1 MIRSTNNVY
10 LGVAAVFLLL
20 VQWAVVMPAQ
30 AQTQTLK
37 IGALVSGQVMQVL
50 KQEGAQVSRGEVI
63 MVIDDRVFK
72 ARLKALEAERDSAAS
87 IFADAEI
94 EMANIEDLFD
104 RTVIAQRPYQQALR
118 DFAVAKAN
126 LALAEANLTAH
137 QAWLDYY
144 HIRAPRSGVIKALA
158 VQQGSTVFK
167 ENQLLFE
174 LEVGVE

>member
-10 LGVAAVFLLL
+10 LGVAAVFLVLL
-20 VQWAVVMPAQ
+20 QLAMVMPAQ

-72 ARLKALEAERDSAAS
+72 ARLKALEAERDSAAA

-104 RTVIAQRPYQQALR
+104 RTVIAQRPYQQAQR

-126 LALAEANLTAH
+126 LALAEANLAAH

-144 HIRAPRSGVIKALA
+144 HIRAPRSGVIKSLA

-174 LEVGVE
+174 LEIGVE

>member
-10 LGVAAVFLLL
+10 LGVAAVFLVLL
-20 VQWAVVMPAQ
+20 QLAMVMPAQ

-72 ARLKALEAERDSAAS
+72 ARLKALEAERDSAAA

-104 RTVIAQRPYQQALR
+104 RTVIAQRPYQQAQR
-118 DFAVAKAN
+118 DFSVAKAN
-126 LALAEANLTAH
+126 LALAEANLAAH

-144 HIRAPRSGVIKALA
+144 HIRAPRSGVIKSLA

-174 LEVGVE
+174 LEIGVE

>member
-10 LGVAAVFLLL
+10 LGVVAVFLVL
-20 VQWAVVMPAQ
+20 VQLAMVMPAQ
-30 AQTQTLK
+30 AQSQSLK

-50 KQEGAQVSRGEVI
+50 KQEGAQVSQGEVI
-63 MVIDDRVFK
+63 MVIDDRAFK
-72 ARLKALEAERDSAAS
+72 ARLKALEAERDSAAA

-94 EMANIEDLFD
+94 EMANVEDLFD
-104 RTVIAQRPYQQALR
+104 RTVIAQRPYQQAQR
-118 DFAVAKAN
+118 DFGVAKAN
-126 LALAEANLTAH
+126 LALAEANLAAH

-144 HIRAPRSGVIKALA
+144 HIRAPRNGVIKALA

-174 LEVGVE
+174 LEIGVE